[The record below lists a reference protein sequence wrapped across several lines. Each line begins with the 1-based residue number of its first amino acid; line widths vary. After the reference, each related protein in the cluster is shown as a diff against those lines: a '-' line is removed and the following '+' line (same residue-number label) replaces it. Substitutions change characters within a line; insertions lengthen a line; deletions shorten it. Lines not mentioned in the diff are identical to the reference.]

1 MFELWEASVD
11 DITTTYPARAL
22 HILPNLLLQVEPR
35 VCQHSTPHLMCNTP
49 KPQIS
54 IHTALSYLF
63 RSTLHRTSLSSS
75 AHPHMRLSRLID
87 LRRPTSAPLEPE
99 DIFGSSLGLFND
111 LQNQHGED
119 PDTVILY
126 KNARHGQL
134 EFRTADV
141 NGEEERRKFAHYLWN
156 AGLLMGELVG
166 GRATSSGSRLLDL
179 AEEDKWRDGE
189 WWLNEEEEK
198 RWNVEGEI
206 VLELGAGGWIVKSGS
221 GRDD

>member
-1 MFELWEASVD
+1 
-11 DITTTYPARAL
+11 
-22 HILPNLLLQVEPR
+22 
-35 VCQHSTPHLMCNTP
+35 
-49 KPQIS
+49 
-54 IHTALSYLF
+54 
-63 RSTLHRTSLSSS
+63 
-75 AHPHMRLSRLID
+75 MRLSRLID

-206 VLELGAGGWIVKSGS
+206 VLELGAGVGLGGIASTLAGAKEALSCHTNLAIPTNNTS
-221 GRDD
+221 R